1 MLGRGVAWTPG
12 GGKMLCSYAPTDLRI
27 QLCTLVT
34 AESLGNMDLPSL
46 SVFPI
51 LLSPQFLKVSVGGF
65 SMAVRWLPCNNLR
78 IAFSTFPIHSN
89 LRIVF
94 FQFPNLGLLFAASFS
109 NAPWMKVNF
118 PHKFKLSQQYHGNVH
133 PIWKN
138 CQCTDAKDNPKLD
151 ICSLEQ

>member
-1 MLGRGVAWTPG
+1 
-12 GGKMLCSYAPTDLRI
+12 MLCSYAPKDLRI

-51 LLSPQFLKVSVGGF
+51 LLSPQFLEVSVGGF

-94 FQFPNLGLLFAASFS
+94 SVSQSGIAFCCQLL
-109 NAPWMKVNF
+109 K
-118 PHKFKLSQQYHGNVH
+118 
-133 PIWKN
+133 
-138 CQCTDAKDNPKLD
+138 CTMD
-151 ICSLEQ
+151 EG